1 MVKMLTIVAV
11 MYGLSQLPRHVLY
24 LHGSINQVF
33 WYQSYSI
40 RLWAVATFARDA
52 STCFNPFIY
61 AWVNKNFRK
70 DVYSLFK
77 PLFTLYQ
84 TIRRKRFGSH
94 RMQSDAPRGIG
105 IRSSR
110 RRSFDSV
117 IRLPQTESE
126 NFIPTKSLKYAVS
139 PSMEVQQCA
148 CSLQQSGSTCPGN

>member
-1 MVKMLTIVAV
+1 MVKMLIIVAV

-70 DVYSLFK
+70 DVYSLFR
-77 PLFTLYQ
+77 PLFTLYH
-84 TIRRKRFGSH
+84 TIRRNRFESD
-94 RMQSDAPRGIG
+94 RMQSDALRGNE

-110 RRSFDSV
+110 RRSFDS
-117 IRLPQTESE
+117 IIGSPQAESE
-126 NFIPTKSLKYAVS
+126 KYIPTRSLTYAVS
-139 PSMEVQQCA
+139 PSMEVQRCA
-148 CSLQQSGSTCPGN
+148 CSLQQSGSTFHGN